1 MRFRQLALLG
11 TLLVLVSSFSATT
24 DKVSGQS
31 TPVDIAQSKIV
42 QAFQIVQQADLDGA
56 SPAAV
61 SQLAS
66 NLNLAL
72 SYEQRAI
79 QLLPTNKTGSGVYA
93 SLSLNLSTT
102 TSVQAL
108 SVASAA
114 QTQTLLSQLG
124 AYSLALAAGLG
135 STLLVIEL
143 HRVQNFVR
151 KIRLRRLRLK

>member
-11 TLLVLVSSFSATT
+11 TLLLVVWSFSATSHIA
-24 DKVSGQS
+24 SGQS
-31 TPVDIAQSKIV
+31 TPVEIAQNKIV
-42 QAFQIVQQADLDGA
+42 QSFQIVQQADLDGA

-72 SYEQRAI
+72 SYEQIAN
-79 QLLPTNKTGSGVYA
+79 QLLPTDKTGSGVYA
-93 SLSLNLSTT
+93 SLSLNVSATT
-102 TSVQAL
+102 TVQAL

-114 QTQTLLSQLG
+114 RSQNLLGQIG
-124 AYSLALAAGLG
+124 AYSFALAASLG

-143 HRVQNFVR
+143 HRVKNFVR
-151 KIRLRRLRLK
+151 KIRLQRLR

>member
-11 TLLVLVSSFSATT
+11 TLLILVSSFLATT

-31 TPVDIAQSKIV
+31 TPVDIAQGKIV

-66 NLNLAL
+66 SLNLAL

-79 QLLPTNKTGSGVYA
+79 QLLPTDRSGSGVYA

-102 TSVQAL
+102 TTVQAL

-114 QTQTLLSQLG
+114 RTQTLLSQLG

-135 STLLVIEL
+135 SALLVIEL

-151 KIRLRRLRLK
+151 KIRLRRLRLE

>member
-11 TLLVLVSSFSATT
+11 TLLILVFSFSAAT

-31 TPVDIAQSKIV
+31 APVDIAQNKIV
-42 QAFQIVQQADLDGA
+42 QAFQIMQQADLDGA
-56 SPAAV
+56 SPTAV
-61 SQLAS
+61 SELAN

-72 SYEQRAI
+72 SYEQSAI

-93 SLSLNLSTT
+93 SLSLNLSTAT
-102 TSVQAL
+102 AVQAL
-108 SVASAA
+108 SVDSAA
-114 QTQTLLSQLG
+114 RTQTLQSQIE

-135 STLLVIEL
+135 STLLVVEL

-151 KIRLRRLRLK
+151 KVRLRRLGLE

>member
-11 TLLVLVSSFSATT
+11 TLLILVSSFSATT

-31 TPVDIAQSKIV
+31 TPVDIAQGKIV

-56 SPAAV
+56 SPATV

-79 QLLPTNKTGSGVYA
+79 QLLPTDKTGSGVYA
-93 SLSLNLSTT
+93 SLSLNVSTT
-102 TSVQAL
+102 TAVQAL

-124 AYSLALAAGLG
+124 AFSLALAAGLG

-151 KIRLRRLRLK
+151 KIRLRRLRLE

>member
-11 TLLVLVSSFSATT
+11 TLLILVSSFLATT

-31 TPVDIAQSKIV
+31 TPVDIAQGKIV

-66 NLNLAL
+66 SLNLAL

-79 QLLPTNKTGSGVYA
+79 QLLPTDKSGSGVYA

-102 TSVQAL
+102 TTVQAL

-151 KIRLRRLRLK
+151 KIRLRRLRLE

>member
-151 KIRLRRLRLK
+151 KIRLRRLRLE

>member
-11 TLLVLVSSFSATT
+11 TLLILISSLSAT
-24 DKVSGQS
+24 DKALGQS
-31 TPVDIAQSKIV
+31 TPVDIAQNKIV
-42 QAFQIVQQADLDGA
+42 QAFQILQQADLDGA

-66 NLNLAL
+66 SLNLAL
-72 SYEQRAI
+72 SYEQSAI

-102 TSVQAL
+102 TTVQAVSL
-108 SVASAA
+108 TSTAR
-114 QTQTLLSQLG
+114 TQTLLSQIG
-124 AYSLALAAGLG
+124 AYSLALSTGLG

-143 HRVQNFVR
+143 HRVKNFVR
-151 KIRLRRLRLK
+151 KIRWRRLRLE